1 MRDVVR
7 MSFPMMISAL
17 STHIMIVL
25 DQLVLARYSIEAMT
39 GASSASVWCS
49 AFQYSTMSVILI
61 CSAIVGNYN
70 GAQKYHMAGMPVW
83 QMIWFAISLFLISIP
98 ISLFAGRHCIPPNL
112 YTFGLPYF
120 RICSLFIPICG
131 ISCAL
136 SGFFI
141 AIGRGM
147 FVTFSI
153 IVANVVNVIVDI
165 ILVFGFFGI
174 DNFMGSAGA
183 AIGTVFSWFVH
194 CILLFLFFFRKD
206 FREKYH
212 TLDFRLRLQKLKEYL
227 RLGGVGGIGHICE
240 MLAWGTIYY
249 TLANIST
256 EIAMIQSIAVS
267 VNVFMAFIVA
277 GLEKGIMAMTANL
290 LGAGMKDKIMG
301 LIKNG
306 IGIHLIFSIFI
317 ATVFIFSPDF
327 IISNFIKF
335 QVSDAILQDTVFI
348 LRLVLF
354 YFLIDGV
361 CWVIA
366 GVLEAGGD
374 LGFTMFTIASCIWSI
389 VTIPSIIFARYNVL
403 NIKLTWYLLIVSVS
417 IMSSVLYYRYKSSK
431 WIHIKI

>member
-1 MRDVVR
+1 
-7 MSFPMMISAL
+7 
-17 STHIMIVL
+17 
-25 DQLVLARYSIEAMT
+25 
-39 GASSASVWCS
+39 
-49 AFQYSTMSVILI
+49 
-61 CSAIVGNYN
+61 
-70 GAQKYHMAGMPVW
+70 
-83 QMIWFAISLFLISIP
+83 
-98 ISLFAGRHCIPPNL
+98 
-112 YTFGLPYF
+112 
-120 RICSLFIPICG
+120 
-131 ISCAL
+131 
-136 SGFFI
+136 
-141 AIGRGM
+141 
-147 FVTFSI
+147 
-153 IVANVVNVIVDI
+153 
-165 ILVFGFFGI
+165 LVFGFFGI